1 MKMIPREKI
10 EQICAQLG
18 GEVAV
23 YASVTDTGEV
33 YTRNA
38 DLQMTAASTI
48 KTPLLALLLWYAEQ
62 GKIDIDVKRCI
73 AENNFATG
81 SGILRSLSHDVEMN
95 LFDIAVLMIVVSD
108 NTATNEVIDAVG
120 METFNAAMA
129 ELGYPKTSIGRKL
142 CYRHYP
148 AGTPGENLTCAAE
161 LGRMM
166 DLAVRG
172 ELLSPYVSRT
182 LLQILA
188 GQNLQKFTALIPAEG
203 WKQPREPLPTPAEGS
218 VLVASK
224 GGTLSGSRGISHDCA
239 AFFLPDGRS
248 YTLTVLTHTN
258 DMIAARTAMAEISLA
273 MYEALR

>member
-62 GKIDIDVKRCI
+62 GKIDIDVKRRI

-120 METFNAAMA
+120 KDYFNEQMAALGFHETM
-129 ELGYPKTSIGRKL
+129 LGKKLGNHPGVYNRTSARD
-142 CYRHYP
+142 
-148 AGTPGENLTCAAE
+148 

-166 DLAVRG
+166 VMALRG
-172 ELLSPYVSRT
+172 ELFSPWVSRQF
-182 LLQILA
+182 LQILA
-188 GQNLQKFTALIPAEG
+188 GQSLRNFAALIPAVDFKYPHKELPEVPEG
-203 WKQPREPLPTPAEGS
+203 C

-224 GGTLSGSRGISHDCA
+224 SGGLRDRGISHDNA
-239 AFFLPDGRS
+239 AFFLPDGRT
-248 YTLTVLTHTN
+248 YTLAVTTQSKDVV
-258 DMIAARTAMAEISLA
+258 AARMCQAELARA
-273 MYEALR
+273 MYEAMKE